1 MSTPPDSGVRARMST
16 PLHDGPLAA
25 LDARLSRRERA
36 AISILLEMRFL
47 STAQLERWVFDGATP
62 LARARASR
70 RSVAKLVEL
79 GLIRHLERRIGGVRA
94 GSAGHINVLTA
105 LGLRLAAAHGWITP
119 EQAHRTREPGTQ
131 FVQHHLAVAEAHLR
145 VLEARARGELEL
157 LARQA
162 EPAAWREFTAP
173 DGGQVTLKPDACFTI
188 GPGTRSTHWF
198 VEVDRATVGGST
210 LERKLS
216 VYVDFSRSA
225 DFSRRGQA
233 RAARGAGVKVLWLV
247 PDRRRLDQLQQAF
260 GRTPAAARP
269 LFRAA
274 IFDQLVAVLANAK
287 APAHSQRQ
295 PAHQP
300 ARMPG
305 REPVAS
311 GDPVASREAV

>member
-1 MSTPPDSGVRARMST
+1 MSTPPHDS
-16 PLHDGPLAA
+16 PLAA

-70 RSVAKLVEL
+70 RGVAKLVEL
-79 GLIRHLERRIGGVRA
+79 GLVRHLERRIGGVRA

-131 FVQHHLAVAEAHLR
+131 FVRHHLAVAEAHLC

-173 DGGQVTLKPDACFTI
+173 GGGQVTLKPDACFTI
-188 GPGTRSTHWF
+188 GPGARSTHWL

-225 DFSRRGQA
+225 DFSRSGQA
-233 RAARGAGVKVLWLV
+233 LAARGATTKVLWLV

-274 IFDQLVAVLANAK
+274 IFDELIAVLASAK
-287 APAHSQRQ
+287 APAHGQRQ
-295 PAHQP
+295 PGRMP
-300 ARMPG
+300 ERDSARMPA
-305 REPVAS
+305 REPLAS
-311 GDPVASREAV
+311 SEVASREAV